1 MLTCHELSDSNR
13 PFSHDGHISVQTNGT
28 AAMLVYRKN
37 PEGIKTFLVQQICIV
52 NDYVS
57 ENDLYLV
64 FLTLVHLSRTG
75 CYIRFSDPRF

>member
-1 MLTCHELSDSNR
+1 MLTCHELI
-13 PFSHDGHISVQTNGT
+13 SHDGHIGVQTNGT
-28 AAMLVYRKN
+28 AAMLVYGKN

-52 NDYVS
+52 DDHVS